1 MKESYERMIEEKQNK
16 TIKQKIQMEKTLQDI
31 EDLKRSYQIKLKEA
45 NLRKEK
51 ELMKSNKK
59 IKREEAMR
67 K

>member
-1 MKESYERMIEEKQNK
+1 MKESYNRMIDEKRNK

-51 ELMKSNKK
+51 ELIKSNKK